1 VTALPH
7 GLYLQEAR
15 MSDVDEVTALEDRAF
30 PVPWKR
36 AYFASEVGEPFR
48 FNKVIRGPGG
58 ELAGYLFCAFAAG
71 EIHVHKIAVSEGW
84 RRKGVAFLLMDDL
97 FEFAVRTGGEEIYL
111 EVRPSNGPARE
122 FYRTMGFREVGRRP
136 RYYLDGEDALV
147 LAVPIPPPVRLDWLR
162 EKRGD
167 SGGAEKS
174 NNQEVSMP
182 TLTEELKRELT
193 SSNEEFQK
201 LLRHHHE
208 HERRLAELASKS
220 FLSSDEE
227 IEEKKLKKEKL
238 HLKDRME
245 EIAREYKA
253 RVGSPH

>member
-1 VTALPH
+1 MTAPDFDLSLRDAVP
-7 GLYLQEAR
+7 
-15 MSDVDEVTALEDRAF
+15 SDVDDVTALENRAF

-36 AYFASEVGEPFR
+36 AYFAAEVGEPFR
-48 FNKVIRGPGG
+48 YNRVVRDRRGA
-58 ELAGYLFCAFAAG
+58 LAGYLFCAFAAG
-71 EIHVHKIAVSEGW
+71 EIHVHKIAVSESW
-84 RRKGVAFLLMDDL
+84 RRKGVAGFLMDDL
-97 FEFAVRTGGEEIYL
+97 FAFATRTGADVIYL
-111 EVRPSNGPARE
+111 EVRPSNAPARE
-122 FYRTMGFREVGRRP
+122 FYRILGFSEIGRRP

-147 LAVPIPPPVRLDWLR
+147 LSVPIPPPVRLDWLQA
-162 EKRGD
+162 KRGD
-167 SGGAEKS
+167 SASAEKS

-193 SSNEEFQK
+193 VSNDEFQK

-253 RVGSPH
+253 RAGSPH